1 MNHEPTKIRVVV
13 EYAGESYGAYSPDL
27 PGCVATGDTR
37 EEVEANMHKA
47 IEFHIAGMKEDGLLA
62 DPEVCRTIEAAEVQ
76 ISRGGGLS
84 FKEAFGE
91 AQTSEDRAWMESDL
105 SRLGEYEPYEWAEGE
120 LDDMTPVRYE
130 PGRGLWVEG
139 DKRRA

>member
-1 MNHEPTKIRVVV
+1 MNREPTKIRVAI

-37 EEVEANMHKA
+37 EEVEANMREA
-47 IEFHIAGMKEDGLLA
+47 IEFHIVGMRENRLLA
-62 DPEVCRTIEAAEVQ
+62 DPEVRRTTEAAEVQ
-76 ISRGGGLS
+76 IARGEGLS
-84 FKEAFGE
+84 FEEAFGE
-91 AQTSEDRAWMESDL
+91 AKTSEERAWMESDL
-105 SRLGEYEPYEWAEGE
+105 SHLGEYGPYEWAEGE
-120 LDDMTPVRYE
+120 LDDATPVRYG